1 MKRAAVFLLIAI
13 VGTGKLNAQGIKE
26 WFSQK
31 QTQTQY
37 LIQQIA
43 ALKIYTGYLQ
53 KGYQIAKTGLN
64 TIGDIKNGHFK
75 LDQVF
80 FDGLK
85 AVNPK
90 VKHYSRVADI
100 INLHIQAVQLSGK
113 ALKAARS
120 SELFSGDE
128 LEYAEKVFA
137 NNLSSCSELTDEL
150 ITVLTPGELQL
161 SDDERIKRIDGIY
174 ANMNDRY
181 RFINMFYGDL
191 QTLQLQRDKELR
203 DVKAIQKMYGQ

>member
-1 MKRAAVFLLIAI
+1 MKRTVILFI
-13 VGTGKLNAQGIKE
+13 VLVLAQTLWAQGIKE

-85 AVNPK
+85 AINPK
-90 VKHYSRVADI
+90 VKNYSRVADI

-113 ALKAARS
+113 ALKAARGIALFN
-120 SELFSGDE
+120 SEE
-128 LEYAEKVFA
+128 LGYAEKVFA
-137 NNLSSCSELTDEL
+137 NNLSGCAGLTDEL

-203 DVKAIQKMYGQ
+203 DVKALKKMYGQ

>member
-1 MKRAAVFLLIAI
+1 MKTGVLIFLCFVVTPVL
-13 VGTGKLNAQGIKE
+13 KAQGIKE

-53 KGYQIAKTGLN
+53 KGYQIAKSGLN

-85 AVNPK
+85 AINPK
-90 VKHYSRVADI
+90 VRRYSRVADI
-100 INLHIQAVQLSGK
+100 INLHIQAMQLSGE

-120 SELFSGDE
+120 SELFNSEE
-128 LEYAEKVFA
+128 LGYVETVFA
-137 NNLSSCSELTDEL
+137 NNLSGCSELTDEL

-174 ANMNDRY
+174 ANMNERY
-181 RFINMFYGDL
+181 RFVNMFYGDL
-191 QTLQLQRDKELR
+191 QAIQLQRDKELKE
-203 DVKAIQKMYGQ
+203 VKGLQKMYGQ